1 VFIAGLAA
9 GVFTIAYLVIVLIT
23 RGIGWSWDLALGTTI
38 LAVLMASAI
47 GALVSVGGESEAD
60 AAATIS

>member
-1 VFIAGLAA
+1 M
-9 GVFTIAYLVIVLIT
+9 VLIT
-23 RGIGWSWDLALGTTI
+23 RGIGLSWDLALGTTI